1 LKHNDLPETGVSRPG
16 GQGEIACY
24 NVGGMKKP
32 EIAKGLAEASGMTE
46 AEAADRL
53 DRVVNDIIA
62 RLRRG
67 ERAPLPGLGSF
78 SSKRG
83 GKISFRRERGRRG

>member
-1 LKHNDLPETGVSRPG
+1 
-16 GQGEIACY
+16 
-24 NVGGMKKP
+24 MKKP
-32 EIAKGLAEASGMTE
+32 ELAKGLALESGLTE

-67 ERAPLPGLGSF
+67 QPAPLPGLGKF
-78 SSKRG
+78 TEGAG
-83 GKISFRRERGRRG
+83 GKLTFQREGRKRRG

>member
-1 LKHNDLPETGVSRPG
+1 MTCAGLKFLSPG
-16 GQGEIACY
+16 GQSQIACY

-53 DRVVNDIIA
+53 DRVVQDIIA

-78 SSKRG
+78 KSKPG
-83 GKISFRRERGRRG
+83 GKISFRREGGRRG